1 MSIKSLSLR
10 AGRTGRI
17 ILVTAFSLTAVASA
31 QAVTAEQR
39 AACTPDA
46 IRLCSSEIP
55 DVAKVTACMKANQ
68 GSLSP
73 RCRAAFL
80 GATGGDRT
88 VVAQRGH
95 NYGTV
100 QTHYR
105 QASFHRG
112 ASFHQASFHQASFLP
127 RHGKHSRQALR
138 IAAQVFGMLGAACAS
153 GSVPGDVC
161 SGGFLGAGGFGSG
174 YGFGSSNGFG
184 SAELMGYLGSSGL
197 MDYLQ

>member
-1 MSIKSLSLR
+1 MSIKSLASS

-17 ILVTAFSLTAVASA
+17 TLVAAFSLTAVASA

-39 AACTPDA
+39 SACTPDA

-68 GSLSP
+68 ANLGA
-73 RCRAAFL
+73 RCRAAFQ
-80 GATGGDRT
+80 GATGADRT
-88 VVAQRGH
+88 VVAKRGFH

-100 QTHYR
+100 HANYR
-105 QASFHRG
+105 QASFHQ

-138 IAAQVFGMLGAACAS
+138 IATRVFTMLGAACAS
-153 GSVPGDVC
+153 GSVPADVC
-161 SGGFLGAGGFGSG
+161 SGGFLGSGGFGSG
-174 YGFGSSNGFG
+174 YGIGSSNGFG
-184 SAELMGYLGSSGL
+184 SSELMGYLGSSGL
-197 MDYLQ
+197 LDYLQ